1 MEWVSKFI
9 FALLPEKDNLVLV
22 MDRTNWKFGKSNI
35 NILML
40 GVSYKNVAYPLIFK
54 MLDKRGDSKTQERIN
69 LVQNF
74 INWFGKDP
82 ID

>member
-1 MEWVSKFI
+1 V
-9 FALLPEKDNLVLV
+9 PEKDNLILVL
-22 MDRTNWKFGKSNI
+22 DRTNWKFGKSNI

-40 GVSYKNVAYPLIFK
+40 RVSYKNVAYPLIFK
-54 MLDKRGDSKTQERIN
+54 VLDKRGNSNTQERIN

-74 INWFGKDP
+74 INWFGTDP